1 MIDDVNYENVN
12 YVTHFH
18 IYLHNHKISKI
29 LNTWKILYFSYQYI
43 LKRKL
48 RNGLKLNSH
57 LIYQFYLPLQIRIC
71 YSVCYFQKCVHN
83 KLTVLNSVDLYRD
96 FYEGLRAIDCQ
107 SVAKAKNEEPK
118 EVELFGW
125 YGNLKK

>member
-1 MIDDVNYENVN
+1 MVQ
-12 YVTHFH
+12 
-18 IYLHNHKISKI
+18 KC
-29 LNTWKILYFSYQYI
+29 
-43 LKRKL
+43 
-48 RNGLKLNSH
+48 LKLSVFY
-57 LIYQFYLPLQIRIC
+57 LIISSPKSSQLQFPLISQFYLLPLKVRIVNVFK
-71 YSVCYFQKCVHN
+71 SAFEQVTVAHKN
-83 KLTVLNSVDLYRD
+83 IVLNSVDLYRD

>member
-1 MIDDVNYENVN
+1 MEN
-12 YVTHFH
+12 
-18 IYLHNHKISKI
+18 II
-29 LNTWKILYFSYQYI
+29 LQLLVYI
-43 LKRKL
+43 ETQIAQWFQIKF
-48 RNGLKLNSH
+48 H

-83 KLTVLNSVDLYRD
+83 KLSFLEEQVTVAHKNIVLNSVDLYRD

>member
-1 MIDDVNYENVN
+1 MVQNVQNYYN
-12 YVTHFH
+12 YSIISTPKSSKLQFPFNIPILFITTQSTNRQRFKSAFEQVTVA
-18 IYLHNHKISKI
+18 HKNI
-29 LNTWKILYFSYQYI
+29 
-43 LKRKL
+43 
-48 RNGLKLNSH
+48 
-57 LIYQFYLPLQIRIC
+57 
-71 YSVCYFQKCVHN
+71 
-83 KLTVLNSVDLYRD
+83 VLNSVDLYRD

>member
-1 MIDDVNYENVN
+1 M
-12 YVTHFH
+12 
-18 IYLHNHKISKI
+18 SKI
-29 LNTWKILYFSYQYI
+29 ISIFIQLFLHLNHLSF
-43 LKRKL
+43 
-48 RNGLKLNSH
+48 NSN
-57 LIYQFYLPLQIRIC
+57 LISQFYLLPLKVRIVNDFK
-71 YSVCYFQKCVHN
+71 SAFEQVTVAHKN
-83 KLTVLNSVDLYRD
+83 IVLNSVDLYRD